1 MLPHYMSA
9 PNPASAS
16 RLRRRDDPPLAATRY
31 IGEMKTASLPAVP
44 VEPALRAELE
54 AALEEGE
61 SMDAFIEAAVREH
74 VKLRR
79 EAQAAFIARG
89 RASLEEAR
97 RTGVYHKA
105 EDVLKEL
112 KDKLDDARR
121 RKAAAARR

>member
-1 MLPHYMSA
+1 MQAHATTGNSRVAAA
-9 PNPASAS
+9 PTRIDRVFEERA
-16 RLRRRDDPPLAATRY
+16 RY
-31 IGEMKTASLPAVP
+31 IGGMKTSSLPAVP

-61 SMDAFIEAAVREH
+61 SMDEFIEEAVRER
-74 VKLRR
+74 VRLRR

-105 EDVLKEL
+105 EDVLNEL
-112 KDKLDDARR
+112 KDMLEDARR